1 MSTETHRKPH
11 NHFNCS
17 RGCSPA
23 PLTLADREVIT
34 GRSVA
39 VADPD
44 GGWFCGDCL
53 ADLPA
58 SQYEALFH
66 VCGELDGVRVGGTA
80 RYHGSLAGYEGTVW
94 EVTHIDH
101 RGLVLFGVDRAL
113 WNVSAASVTVLN
125 RENP

>member
-1 MSTETHRKPH
+1 MTSTPH

-34 GRSVA
+34 GRPIA
-39 VADPD
+39 AADPD

-53 ADLPA
+53 ADLAA

-66 VCGELDGVRVGGTA
+66 VCGELDGVRVGDTVQ
-80 RYHGSLAGYEGTVW
+80 YHGSLGGYQGTVW

-101 RGLVLFGVDRAL
+101 RGLVLFDVDRAL
-113 WNVSAASVTVLN
+113 WNVSAASVTILR
-125 RENP
+125 REG